1 MEEEKTGP
9 ASVALNETKIR
20 GAIAHLTKLSVRKL
34 RSERSQQQQQ
44 EAPDIAPSNDFTNDS
59 SDDGT
64 DDHAKPPPTTK
75 EEMAGLFGLPLS
87 LVEAIYDPS
96 KPWREISEQ
105 LRMLADAEDNSFR
118 AEPTRSSPSG
128 SLIAK
133 DLTEPERRAIFGRW
147 LPEDRY
153 SLDQVPCNLVSG
165 DARTYELKGSEC
177 VWVAGAGKSDEGKR
191 ICTLQLIVRPVN
203 GPREQLYC
211 GQPWPEICFRGQGKK
226 ISQEERASWHP
237 HVWVRFQPK
246 AWYGDAT
253 CLEYAVERM
262 PEVTKQARMAQRES
276 VLFADNLHGQ
286 TTREFIDACYSRAK
300 AKSHLLPGGVTDLVQ
315 LIDRA
320 LGALVKHYM
329 GEEHAQWRTEDDNNK
344 KWIDVRHSPTTVP
357 VFITGLLRNPNQRPF
372 CLSHRAWRCG
382 RKECT

>member
-1 MEEEKTGP
+1 M
-9 ASVALNETKIR
+9 
-20 GAIAHLTKLSVRKL
+20 
-34 RSERSQQQQQ
+34 
-44 EAPDIAPSNDFTNDS
+44 
-59 SDDGT
+59 
-64 DDHAKPPPTTK
+64 
-75 EEMAGLFGLPLS
+75 
-87 LVEAIYDPS
+87 
-96 KPWREISEQ
+96 
-105 LRMLADAEDNSFR
+105 
-118 AEPTRSSPSG
+118 
-128 SLIAK
+128 
-133 DLTEPERRAIFGRW
+133 
-147 LPEDRY
+147 
-153 SLDQVPCNLVSG
+153 
-165 DARTYELKGSEC
+165 
-177 VWVAGAGKSDEGKR
+177 
-191 ICTLQLIVRPVN
+191 
-203 GPREQLYC
+203 
-211 GQPWPEICFRGQGKK
+211 
-226 ISQEERASWHP
+226 
-237 HVWVRFQPK
+237 
-246 AWYGDAT
+246 
-253 CLEYAVERM
+253 ERM